1 MSVDKSHGSVYI
13 NTQGPVLRGSPG
25 GADMVIG
32 EAEGARFGR
41 ACIRTAR
48 WRLYSVLLEV
58 SNELLIIAARRCT
71 FKVVKKSLLSM
82 SDEEAG

>member
-1 MSVDKSHGSVYI
+1 MV
-13 NTQGPVLRGSPG
+13 RGSG
-25 GADMVIG
+25 
-32 EAEGARFGR
+32 GR
-41 ACIRTAR
+41 AADGAAEAILR
-48 WRLYSVLLEV
+48 SLEV

>member
-1 MSVDKSHGSVYI
+1 MGPTRSLERQRVHGS
-13 NTQGPVLRGSPG
+13 G
-25 GADMVIG
+25 
-32 EAEGARFGR
+32 GR
-41 ACIRTAR
+41 AAD
-48 WRLYSVLLEV
+48 SVTEGMLRSLEV